1 MRDNPFTDLLR
12 SSMEHSNM
20 KRGTATAP
28 WHAMASDEVTG
39 KLGSSKDGLGEGQ
52 ARERLAKI
60 GSNSLETGED
70 VSPLRLLARQFHNPL
85 IYLLIGAAVLS
96 FLVDHRVDAAVIA
109 GVIILNSL
117 LGFIQEWRAEGAL
130 EALREM
136 AAPHA
141 RVLRE
146 GKTAEIDADR
156 VVPGDVLMLETG
168 DRVAADARLLSGDN
182 LRVDESALTG
192 ESQPVGKEPG
202 TMDEDTP
209 MADRR
214 NPDEFIV
221 DRRMLLRMLLLTPSG
236 RRSSGP
242 PGSPGWTGV

>member
-1 MRDNPFTDLLR
+1 
-12 SSMEHSNM
+12 MEHSNM

-60 GSNSLETGED
+60 GSNS
-70 VSPLRLLARQFHNPL
+70 
-85 IYLLIGAAVLS
+85 
-96 FLVDHRVDAAVIA
+96 
-109 GVIILNSL
+109 
-117 LGFIQEWRAEGAL
+117 
-130 EALREM
+130 
-136 AAPHA
+136 
-141 RVLRE
+141 
-146 GKTAEIDADR
+146 
-156 VVPGDVLMLETG
+156 LETG